1 MPQHP
6 HAALLGAGAAVL
18 DDSALHRLT
27 ADLGA
32 PVRVAVTG
40 RAGAGRDMVR
50 RALRGALPGG
60 GAVVADPDEPADVD
74 VYVFVETLTPDDV
87 ALLAGVDRP
96 TVAVLN
102 KADLLCFRGAG
113 PVAVAAARCQE
124 LQRRSEVPIRPLA
137 ALLAV
142 AASRVAAGQRS
153 LIDTLRTVGT
163 GPARLAPG
171 LRHRL
176 MAELDL
182 FGTAIAAAAVGRG
195 ADAPALAALLHQA
208 SGISAVLEEIDR
220 AAAPI
225 RYRRLIGAL
234 ARLADAAVGP
244 RGAGVAEFLAGDA
257 VALARMAAA
266 MNVVGAAA
274 TTVDPAGAAATTVDP
289 AGAAAT
295 TVDPAGAAATTV
307 NPAGGCATHLRR
319 AVHWRHY
326 AQGPVSAL
334 HRRCGADISRGALRL
349 WLQAGGVAEAMP

>member
-27 ADLGA
+27 ADLSA

-40 RAGAGRDMVR
+40 RAGAGRGMVR
-50 RALRGALPGG
+50 RALRGA
-60 GAVVADPDEPADVD
+60 GALLADPGEPSDVD
-74 VYVFVETLTPDDV
+74 VYVFVETLTSDDV

-102 KADLLCFRGAG
+102 KADLTCFRGAG

-124 LQRRSEVPIRPLA
+124 LQRRTGVPTRPLA

-142 AASRVAAGQRS
+142 AASRDTAGQRS
-153 LIDTLRTVGT
+153 LIDALRTVGAN
-163 GPARLAPG
+163 PARLAPG
-171 LRHRL
+171 MRHRL
-176 MAELDL
+176 LAELDL

-195 ADAPALAALLHQA
+195 ADTPALAALLHQA

-266 MNVVGAAA
+266 LDVVAAAPTTSSAAA

-295 TVDPAGAAATTV
+295 TVDPV
-307 NPAGGCATHLRR
+307 GGCATHLRR
-319 AVHWRHY
+319 AVRWRHY

-334 HRRCGADISRGALRL
+334 HRRCGTDISRGALRL
-349 WLQAGGVAEAMP
+349 WLQAGGVVEAMP

>member
-1 MPQHP
+1 
-6 HAALLGAGAAVL
+6 
-18 DDSALHRLT
+18 
-27 ADLGA
+27 
-32 PVRVAVTG
+32 
-40 RAGAGRDMVR
+40 MVR
-50 RALRGALPGG
+50 RALRGA
-60 GAVVADPDEPADVD
+60 GALLADPGEPSDVD

-87 ALLAGVDRP
+87 AQLSTADRP

-102 KADLLCFRGAG
+102 KADLASFRGEG

-124 LQRRSEVPIRPLA
+124 LQRRTEVPIRPLA

-142 AASRVAAGQRS
+142 AASRVTAGQRS
-153 LIDTLRTVGT
+153 LIDALRTVGAD
-163 GPARLAPG
+163 PARLAPG
-171 LRHRL
+171 MRHRL
-176 MAELDL
+176 LAELDL

-195 ADAPALAALLHQA
+195 AEAPALAALLHQA

-266 MNVVGAAA
+266 LDVVGA
-274 TTVDPAGAAATTVDP
+274 P
-289 AGAAAT
+289 
-295 TVDPAGAAATTV
+295 ATTV
-307 NPAGGCATHLRR
+307 NPAGAPATMVNLAGAPALAVDRLSGCATHLRR

-326 AQGPVSAL
+326 AQGQVSAL
-334 HRRCGADISRGALRL
+334 HRGCGTDISRGALRL

>member
-18 DDSALHRLT
+18 DDSALQRLT

-40 RAGAGRDMVR
+40 RAGAGRGMVR
-50 RALRGALPGG
+50 RALRGALR
-60 GAVVADPDEPADVD
+60 GADALLADPDEPADVD

-142 AASRVAAGQRS
+142 AASRVTAGQRS

-163 GPARLAPG
+163 DPARLAPG
-171 LRHRL
+171 MRHRL
-176 MAELDL
+176 LAELDL

-208 SGISAVLEEIDR
+208 SGISVVLEEIDR
-220 AAAPI
+220 AGAPI

-234 ARLADAAVGP
+234 VRLADAAVGP
-244 RGAGVAEFLAGDA
+244 RGARVAEFLAGDA

-266 MNVVGAAA
+266 LDVVGAPALTA
-274 TTVDPAGAAATTVDP
+274 DPL
-289 AGAAAT
+289 
-295 TVDPAGAAATTV
+295 
-307 NPAGGCATHLRR
+307 GGCATHLRR
-319 AVHWRHY
+319 AIHWRSY

-334 HRRCGADISRGALRL
+334 HRGCGTDISRGALRL
-349 WLQAGGVAEAMP
+349 WLRAGGVAETMP

>member
-18 DDSALHRLT
+18 DDSALQRLT

-40 RAGAGRDMVR
+40 RAGAGRGMVR
-50 RALRGALPGG
+50 RALRGALR
-60 GAVVADPDEPADVD
+60 GADALLADPDEPADVD

-142 AASRVAAGQRS
+142 AASRDTAGQRS
-153 LIDTLRTVGT
+153 LIDSLRTVGAD
-163 GPARLAPG
+163 PARLAPG
-171 LRHRL
+171 MRHRL
-176 MAELDL
+176 LAELDL
-182 FGTAIAAAAVGRG
+182 FGAAIAAAAVGRG

-208 SGISAVLEEIDR
+208 SGISVVLEEIDR
-220 AAAPI
+220 AGAPI

-234 ARLADAAVGP
+234 VRLADAAVGP
-244 RGAGVAEFLAGDA
+244 RGARVAEFLAGDA

-266 MNVVGAAA
+266 LDVVGAPALTA
-274 TTVDPAGAAATTVDP
+274 DPL
-289 AGAAAT
+289 
-295 TVDPAGAAATTV
+295 
-307 NPAGGCATHLRR
+307 GGCATHLRR
-319 AVHWRHY
+319 AIHWRQY

-334 HRRCGADISRGALRL
+334 HRRCGTDISRGALRL

>member
-6 HAALLGAGAAVL
+6 YAALLGAGAAVL
-18 DDSALHRLT
+18 DDPALERLT
-27 ADLGA
+27 ADLSA

-40 RAGAGRDMVR
+40 RAGAGRGMVR
-50 RALRGALPGG
+50 RALRGA
-60 GAVVADPDEPADVD
+60 GALLADPDEPADVD

-142 AASRVAAGQRS
+142 AASRVAAGQQS

-163 GPARLAPG
+163 DPARLAPG
-171 LRHRL
+171 MRHRL
-176 MAELDL
+176 LAELDL

-244 RGAGVAEFLAGDA
+244 RGAGVAELLAGEA

-266 MNVVGAAA
+266 LDVLGAPALTADPVGAPTA
-274 TTVDPAGAAATTVDP
+274 
-289 AGAAAT
+289 
-295 TVDPAGAAATTV
+295 TV
-307 NPAGGCATHLRR
+307 NPIGGRATHLRR
-319 AVHWRHY
+319 AIHWRHY

-334 HRRCGADISRGALRL
+334 HRRCGTDISRGALRL
-349 WLQAGGVAEAMP
+349 WLRAGGVAEAMP

>member
-18 DDSALHRLT
+18 DDSALQRLT

-60 GAVVADPDEPADVD
+60 GAVVAAPGEPSDVD
-74 VYVFVETLTPDDV
+74 VYVFVETLTSDDV

-102 KADLLCFRGAG
+102 KADLTCFRGAG
-113 PVAVAAARCQE
+113 PVAVAAARCRE

-142 AASRVAAGQRS
+142 AASAATAGQQS
-153 LIDTLRTVGT
+153 LIDALRTVGAD
-163 GPARLAPG
+163 PARLAPG
-171 LRHRL
+171 MRHRL

-195 ADAPALAALLHQA
+195 ADAPALAALLHQF

-266 MNVVGAAA
+266 LDVVGA
-274 TTVDPAGAAATTVDP
+274 PALTADLL
-289 AGAAAT
+289 
-295 TVDPAGAAATTV
+295 
-307 NPAGGCATHLRR
+307 GGCATHLRQ

-349 WLQAGGVAEAMP
+349 WLRAGGVVEAMP

>member
-6 HAALLGAGAAVL
+6 YAALLGAGAAVL
-18 DDSALHRLT
+18 DDPALERLT
-27 ADLGA
+27 ADLSA

-50 RALRGALPGG
+50 RALRGALR
-60 GAVVADPDEPADVD
+60 GAGALLADPDEPADVD

-142 AASRVAAGQRS
+142 AASRVAAGQQS

-163 GPARLAPG
+163 DPARLAPG
-171 LRHRL
+171 MRHRL
-176 MAELDL
+176 LAELDL

-244 RGAGVAEFLAGDA
+244 RGAGVAELLAGEA

-266 MNVVGAAA
+266 LDVLGAPALTADPVGAPTA
-274 TTVDPAGAAATTVDP
+274 
-289 AGAAAT
+289 
-295 TVDPAGAAATTV
+295 TV
-307 NPAGGCATHLRR
+307 NPIGGRATHLRR
-319 AVHWRHY
+319 AIHWRHY

-334 HRRCGADISRGALRL
+334 HRRCGTDISRGALRL
-349 WLQAGGVAEAMP
+349 WLRAGGVAEAMP

>member
-27 ADLGA
+27 ADLSA

-40 RAGAGRDMVR
+40 RAGAGRGMVR
-50 RALRGALPGG
+50 RALRGA
-60 GAVVADPDEPADVD
+60 GALLADPGEPSDVD
-74 VYVFVETLTPDDV
+74 VYVFVETLTSDDV

-102 KADLLCFRGAG
+102 KADLTCFRGAG

-124 LQRRSEVPIRPLA
+124 LQRRTGVPTRPLA

-142 AASRVAAGQRS
+142 AASRDTAGQRS
-153 LIDTLRTVGT
+153 LIDALRTVGAN
-163 GPARLAPG
+163 PARLAPG
-171 LRHRL
+171 MRHRL
-176 MAELDL
+176 LAELDL

-195 ADAPALAALLHQA
+195 ADTPALAALLHQA

-307 NPAGGCATHLRR
+307 DPAGGCATHLRR